1 MDAEAVR
8 DRGVNLLGLAGDAAA
23 LVRAEGADGAHV
35 VGAVGELDEDDPD
48 VRDHGHDHLAE
59 VLGLRLAVVGELQL
73 VELRN
78 ARDQVRDGV
87 AVELPELVTSYR
99 GVLHHVVEQRGHDG
113 LAVKVEVGQDAGN
126 RDRMGNIRLAARAGL
141 PLMGILRGLICG
153 VNPLNLI

>member
-1 MDAEAVR
+1 M
-8 DRGVNLLGLAGDAAA
+8 
-23 LVRAEGADGAHV
+23 
-35 VGAVGELDEDDPD
+35 
-48 VRDHGHDHLAE
+48 
-59 VLGLRLAVVGELQL
+59 
-73 VELRN
+73 
-78 ARDQVRDGV
+78 RDGV